1 MGCVSSY
8 ADFEKFVE
16 VWEKSETL
24 LEVAEK
30 LGIGKTQASVRAGRY
45 RREGIPLKY
54 YGRRTKLDKLAVL
67 AKVRGVNKEAL
78 TEDLE
83 SSLRNSISTE
93 KLTGVELRL
102 PPESEKSID

>member
-1 MGCVSSY
+1 MGRVSSY

-16 VWEKSETL
+16 VWENSETL

-30 LGIGKTQASVRAGRY
+30 LGIRKTQASVRAGRY

-67 AKVRGVNKEAL
+67 AKVRGVSRDEL
-78 TEDLE
+78 TQD
-83 SSLRNSISTE
+83 T
-93 KLTGVELRL
+93 
-102 PPESEKSID
+102 ESEKSVG